1 MYKKIQAFPDG
12 FNTYLSKEFYE
23 TGLYL
28 SGGELQKICIARA
41 LNKPSGLYIFDEPSS
56 ALDIMSE
63 NNMNE
68 VMMNSSHKT
77 MIFISHRL
85 STVVMA
91 DKILVLQNGKLE
103 ECGNHS
109 ELIQKDGIYSELYRH
124 QMKQY

>member
-1 MYKKIQAFPDG
+1 
-12 FNTYLSKEFYE
+12 
-23 TGLYL
+23 
-28 SGGELQKICIARA
+28 
-41 LNKPSGLYIFDEPSS
+41 
-56 ALDIMSE
+56 MSE